1 MELADPKYKF
11 DDTFTVKSMDNE
23 KFAKVPR
30 VVCEGNSFGASLEM
44 DFYFDSFSLKEG
56 DQFFMAL
63 TDSVSTVQRADEG
76 VWDQSNEP
84 SVIDHFDHVM
94 YGKLYKKE
102 DRKQDTVAVYISFG
116 GLLCKLEG
124 GKRELES
131 LTLDQRLYVLIKR
144 S

>member
-1 MELADPKYKF
+1 MNSAKSKTPKS
-11 DDTFTVKSMDNE
+11 TFL
-23 KFAKVPR
+23 R
-30 VVCEGNSFGASLEM
+30 QNSCFSSTL
-44 DFYFDSFSLKEG
+44 DFVLGLKEG

-102 DRKQDTVAVYISFG
+102 VRF
-116 GLLCKLEG
+116 L
-124 GKRELES
+124 
-131 LTLDQRLYVLIKR
+131 
-144 S
+144 